1 MPPEKDSNPS
11 VAAHRS
17 GVADWI
23 ILSLPGLIW
32 GASYLFIA
40 DALGA
45 IGPGGVTFVRLVV
58 GFLTLSFFPSARKP
72 VLRADWPKIVALGA
86 FWMAFPLSMF
96 PFAERYVSSALTGM
110 LNGANPLFTAVV
122 AALITWKLPSRR
134 VMTGITIGMGG
145 AVVIALPTLREG
157 HSTVAG
163 VGMILAALV
172 SYGVALNLASPLQQ
186 RNGAL
191 PVILRAQMVALVLVA
206 PIGLRDVAHI
216 KWAPG
221 PLAAL
226 LALGVLST
234 GIAFAIMSVSAGIFG
249 ATRASSAAFLIPAE
263 ALVLG
268 LIFRGEH
275 VAPLSVIG
283 GAICVAG
290 ALIMRSGATAG
301 KRPQDAAVLQPNP
314 QMDKAAPPDPELRP
328 SESSP

>member
-1 MPPEKDSNPS
+1 MASAANSS
-11 VAAHRS
+11 VTTSASHPAA
-17 GVADWI
+17 ADWL
-23 ILSLPGLIW
+23 ILSLPGMIW

-40 DALGA
+40 DSLAA
-45 IGPGGVTFVRLVV
+45 IGPGGVTFVRLAI
-58 GFLTLSFFPSARKP
+58 GFLTLSLFPSARKS
-72 VLRADWPKIVALGA
+72 VLRSDWPKIIVLGA

-110 LNGANPLFTAVV
+110 LNGANPLFTTSV
-122 AALITWKLPSRR
+122 AALIAWKLPARR
-134 VMTGITIGMGG
+134 VIFGIAIGMAGTIVMG
-145 AVVIALPTLREG
+145 LPTLREG

-163 VGMILAALV
+163 VGLILAALV

-191 PVILRAQMVALVLVA
+191 PVILRAQFVALLLVA
-206 PIGLRDVAHI
+206 PIGARDILHV

-234 GIAFAIMSVSAGIFG
+234 GIAFAIMSVSAGRFG
-249 ATRASSAAFLIPAE
+249 AARASSTAFLIPAE

-268 LIFRGEH
+268 LIFRHEH
-275 VAPLSVIG
+275 VALISVFG

-290 ALIMRSGATAG
+290 ALIMRSQPAVST
-301 KRPQDAAVLQPNP
+301 AAVG
-314 QMDKAAPPDPELRP
+314 ASPPAD
-328 SESSP
+328 

>member
-1 MPPEKDSNPS
+1 MASEANAMTSLSRD
-11 VAAHRS
+11 RS
-17 GVADWI
+17 GAAEWV

-45 IGPGGVTFVRLVV
+45 IGPGGVTFIRLLV
-58 GFLTLSFFPSARKP
+58 GFLTLSLFPSARKS
-72 VLRADWPKIVALGA
+72 VLRSDWGKIVALGA

-110 LNGANPLFTAVV
+110 LNGANPLFAAAV
-122 AALITWKLPSRR
+122 AALIAWKLPSRR
-134 VMTGITIGMGG
+134 VIVGIVIGMAGT
-145 AVVIALPTLREG
+145 VVMGLPTLHEG
-157 HSTVAG
+157 RNTVAG

-191 PVILRAQMVALVLVA
+191 PVVFRTQLVALVLVA
-206 PIGLRDVAHI
+206 PIGLRDVLHI
-216 KWAPG
+216 RWAPG

-234 GIAFAIMSVSAGIFG
+234 GIAFAIMAISAGRFG

-268 LIFRGEH
+268 VIFRSEH
-275 VAPLSVIG
+275 VAWISIMG
-283 GAICVAG
+283 GVICVVG
-290 ALIMRSGATAG
+290 ALIMRSQPAEKKPTPVVTPSPATVVIDG
-301 KRPQDAAVLQPNP
+301 
-314 QMDKAAPPDPELRP
+314 
-328 SESSP
+328 

>member
-1 MPPEKDSNPS
+1 
-11 VAAHRS
+11 
-17 GVADWI
+17 
-23 ILSLPGLIW
+23 LIW

-45 IGPGGVTFVRLVV
+45 IGPGGVTFVRLAV
-58 GFLTLSFFPSARKP
+58 GFLTLSVFPSARKP
-72 VLRADWPKIVALGA
+72 VLRSDWWKIVALGA

-110 LNGANPLFTAVV
+110 LNGANPLFTTTV
-122 AALITWKLPSRR
+122 AAILAWKLPSRR
-134 VMTGITIGMGG
+134 VTVGIAIGMAG
-145 AVVIALPTLREG
+145 AVVIALSTLGEG
-157 HSTVAG
+157 RSTVAG

-191 PVILRAQMVALVLVA
+191 PVILRAQLMALVLVA
-206 PIGLRDVAHI
+206 PIGLRDVFHVR
-216 KWAPG
+216 WAPG

-234 GIAFAIMSVSAGIFG
+234 GVAFAIMAVSAGRFG

-268 LIFRGEH
+268 VLFRGEH
-275 VAPLSVIG
+275 VALLSVIG
-283 GAICVAG
+283 GVVCVTG
-290 ALIMRSGATAG
+290 ALIMRSETAAG
-301 KRPQDAAVLQPNP
+301 KPSIGLAS
-314 QMDKAAPPDPELRP
+314 APAE
-328 SESSP
+328 

>member
-1 MPPEKDSNPS
+1 MANETNSIS
-11 VAAHRS
+11 AVARRS
-17 GVADWI
+17 EAADWA

-58 GFLTLSFFPSARKP
+58 GFLTLCLFPAARKP
-72 VLRADWPKIVALGA
+72 VLRSDWLKIVALGV

-110 LNGANPLFTAVV
+110 LNGANPLFAAAV
-122 AALITWKLPSRR
+122 AAMIAWKLPSRR
-134 VMTGITIGMGG
+134 VILGIVIGMAGTIVMG
-145 AVVIALPTLREG
+145 LPTLHEG
-157 HSTVAG
+157 QSTIAG

-186 RNGAL
+186 RNGSL
-191 PVILRAQMVALVLVA
+191 PVVLRAQLVALVLVA
-206 PIGLRDVAHI
+206 PIGVRDVFHV

-234 GIAFAIMSVSAGIFG
+234 GVAFAIMSVSAGRFG

-263 ALVLG
+263 ALFLG
-268 LIFRGEH
+268 VIFRGEH
-275 VAPLSVIG
+275 VSWISIFG
-283 GAICVAG
+283 GAVCITG
-290 ALIMRSGATAG
+290 ALIMRSEKTPVRLPEMATSSSA
-301 KRPQDAAVLQPNP
+301 PQT
-314 QMDKAAPPDPELRP
+314 
-328 SESSP
+328 

>member
-1 MPPEKDSNPS
+1 MASEANAMTSLSGD
-11 VAAHRS
+11 RS
-17 GVADWI
+17 GAAEWV

-45 IGPGGVTFVRLVV
+45 IGPGGVTFIRMLV
-58 GFLTLSFFPSARKP
+58 GFLTLCLFPSARKP
-72 VLRADWPKIVALGA
+72 VLRSDWGKIAALGA

-110 LNGANPLFTAVV
+110 LNGANPLFAAAV
-122 AALITWKLPSRR
+122 AALIAWKLPSRR
-134 VMTGITIGMGG
+134 VIVGIVIGMAGT
-145 AVVIALPTLREG
+145 VVMGLPTLHEG
-157 HSTVAG
+157 RSTVAG

-191 PVILRAQMVALVLVA
+191 PVVFRTQFVALVLVA
-206 PIGLRDVAHI
+206 PIGLRDVFHI
-216 KWAPG
+216 RWAPG

-234 GIAFAIMSVSAGIFG
+234 GIAFAIMAISAGRFG

-268 LIFRGEH
+268 VIFRSEH
-275 VAPLSVIG
+275 VAWISILG
-283 GAICVAG
+283 GVICVVG
-290 ALIMRSGATAG
+290 ALIMRSKARAE
-301 KRPQDAAVLQPNP
+301 KSSEVLASSP
-314 QMDKAAPPDPELRP
+314 AAPTA
-328 SESSP
+328 

>member
-1 MPPEKDSNPS
+1 MANGTNSTDS
-11 VAAHRS
+11 AAVRS
-17 GVADWI
+17 PGAADWVV
-23 ILSLPGLIW
+23 LSLPGMIW

-45 IGPGGVTFVRLVV
+45 IGPGGVTFVRLVI
-58 GFLTLSFFPSARKP
+58 GFLTLSLFPAARKP
-72 VLRADWPKIVALGA
+72 VLRSDWLKIVALGV

-110 LNGANPLFTAVV
+110 LNGANPLFSATV
-122 AALITWKLPSRR
+122 AAMIAWKLPPRR
-134 VMTGITIGMGG
+134 VIVGIAIGMAGT
-145 AVVIALPTLREG
+145 VVMGLPTLREG

-191 PVILRAQMVALVLVA
+191 PVVLRAQMVAMVLVA
-206 PIGLRDVAHI
+206 PIGFKDVLHV

-234 GIAFAIMSVSAGIFG
+234 GIAFAIMSVSAGRFG
-249 ATRASSAAFLIPAE
+249 AAKIGLKNRRKSLRRLHQLLKRNPPSKPKSNTNTSAIKP
-263 ALVLG
+263 
-268 LIFRGEH
+268 
-275 VAPLSVIG
+275 PL
-283 GAICVAG
+283 
-290 ALIMRSGATAG
+290 
-301 KRPQDAAVLQPNP
+301 
-314 QMDKAAPPDPELRP
+314 QMKELRRVGERP
-328 SESSP
+328 IRTKRKWIGHKE

>member
-1 MPPEKDSNPS
+1 MSATDDTKLTNPS
-11 VAAHRS
+11 ASHSGAAE
-17 GVADWI
+17 WL

-45 IGPGGVTFVRLVV
+45 IGPGGVTLVRLVV
-58 GFLTLSFFPSARKP
+58 GFLTLSLFPSARKP
-72 VLRADWPKIVALGA
+72 VLRSDWLKIVALGA

-110 LNGANPLFTAVV
+110 LNGANPLFTATV
-122 AALITWKLPSRR
+122 AALIAWKLPSRR
-134 VMTGITIGMGG
+134 VIAGIAIGMAG
-145 AVVIALPTLREG
+145 AVVIALPTLHEG
-157 HSTVAG
+157 RSTIAG

-191 PVILRAQMVALVLVA
+191 PVILRAQLVALILVA
-206 PIGLRDVAHI
+206 PFGLRDVFHVR
-216 KWAPG
+216 WEPG

-234 GIAFAIMSVSAGIFG
+234 GVAFAIMSVSAGRFG

-268 LIFRGEH
+268 VLFRGEH
-275 VAPLSVIG
+275 VAALSIIG
-283 GAICVAG
+283 GVVCVTG
-290 ALIMRSGATAG
+290 ALIMRSE
-301 KRPQDAAVLQPNP
+301 
-314 QMDKAAPPDPELRP
+314 KAARKP
-328 SESSP
+328 SVALASAPAE

>member
-1 MPPEKDSNPS
+1 MKVELRMANETNSTTM
-11 VAAHRS
+11 AASAEHRS
-17 GVADWI
+17 GAADWV

-45 IGPGGVTFVRLVV
+45 IGPGGVTFVRLLI
-58 GFLTLSFFPSARKP
+58 GFLTLPCFPSARKP
-72 VLRADWPKIVALGA
+72 VLRSDWLKIVALGA

-122 AALITWKLPSRR
+122 AALIAWKLPSRR
-134 VMTGITIGMGG
+134 VMTGIAIGMAG

-157 HSTVAG
+157 RSTVAG

-191 PVILRAQMVALVLVA
+191 PVILRAQLVALALVT

-234 GIAFAIMSVSAGIFG
+234 GVAFAIMSISAGKFG

-263 ALVLG
+263 ALILG
-268 LIFRGEH
+268 VIFRNEH
-275 VAPLSVIG
+275 VAWISILG
-283 GAICVAG
+283 GAVCVAG
-290 ALIMRSGATAG
+290 ALIMRSS
-301 KRPQDAAVLQPNP
+301 PAAKKTV
-314 QMDKAAPPDPELRP
+314 AVSA
-328 SESSP
+328 SSPAT

>member
-1 MPPEKDSNPS
+1 MKNGTNSTTVRD
-11 VAAHRS
+11 ATHRS
-17 GVADWI
+17 GAADWA

-45 IGPGGVTFVRLVV
+45 IGPGGVTLVRLVV
-58 GFLTLSFFPSARKP
+58 GFLTLSFFPAARKP
-72 VLRADWPKIVALGA
+72 VLRLDWLKIVALGV

-110 LNGANPLFTAVV
+110 LNGANPLFAAAV
-122 AALITWKLPSRR
+122 AAMIAWKLPSRR
-134 VMTGITIGMGG
+134 VITGIVIGMAGTIVMG
-145 AVVIALPTLREG
+145 LPTLHEG
-157 HSTVAG
+157 HSTIAG

-191 PVILRAQMVALVLVA
+191 PVVLRAQLVAMVLVA
-206 PIGLRDVAHI
+206 PIGMRDVLHV

-234 GIAFAIMSVSAGIFG
+234 GIAFAIMSVSAGRFG
-249 ATRASSAAFLIPAE
+249 AARASSAAFLIPAE
-263 ALVLG
+263 ALLLG
-268 LIFRGEH
+268 VIFRNEH
-275 VAPLSVIG
+275 VSWISIVG
-283 GAICVAG
+283 GAVCITG
-290 ALIMRSGATAG
+290 ALIMRAETTV
-301 KRPQDAAVLQPNP
+301 K
-314 QMDKAAPPDPELRP
+314 KP
-328 SESSP
+328 SVALASASAE

>member
-1 MPPEKDSNPS
+1 MASEANAMTSLSRD
-11 VAAHRS
+11 RS
-17 GVADWI
+17 GASEWV

-45 IGPGGVTFVRLVV
+45 IGPGGVTFIRLLV
-58 GFLTLSFFPSARKP
+58 GFLTLSLFPSARKS
-72 VLRADWPKIVALGA
+72 VLRSDWGKIVALGA

-110 LNGANPLFTAVV
+110 LNGANPLFAAAV
-122 AALITWKLPSRR
+122 AALIAWKLPSRR
-134 VMTGITIGMGG
+134 VIVGIVIGMAGT
-145 AVVIALPTLREG
+145 VVMGLPTLHEG
-157 HSTVAG
+157 RNTVAG

-191 PVILRAQMVALVLVA
+191 PVVFRTQLVALVLVA
-206 PIGLRDVAHI
+206 PIGLRDVLHI
-216 KWAPG
+216 RWAPG

-234 GIAFAIMSVSAGIFG
+234 GIAFAIMAISAGRFG

-268 LIFRGEH
+268 VIFRSEH
-275 VAPLSVIG
+275 VAWISIMG
-283 GAICVAG
+283 GVICVVG
-290 ALIMRSGATAG
+290 ALIMRS
-301 KRPQDAAVLQPNP
+301 QPAEKKP
-314 QMDKAAPPDPELRP
+314 TPVVTP
-328 SESSP
+328 SPTTVVIDG

>member
-1 MPPEKDSNPS
+1 MANEANSLPS
-11 VAAHRS
+11 SSGGHSGAAEW
-17 GVADWI
+17 V

-40 DALGA
+40 DSLGA
-45 IGPGGVTFVRLVV
+45 IGPGGVTFVRLLV
-58 GFLTLSFFPSARKP
+58 GFLTLCLFPSARKP
-72 VLRADWPKIVALGA
+72 VLRSDWGKILALGA

-110 LNGANPLFTAVV
+110 LNGANPLFTTSV
-122 AALITWKLPSRR
+122 AALIAWKLPGRR
-134 VMTGITIGMGG
+134 VITGIALGMAGTFVMG
-145 AVVIALPTLREG
+145 LPTLHEG
-157 HSTVAG
+157 SSTVAG

-191 PVILRAQMVALVLVA
+191 PVILRTQLVALILVA
-206 PIGLRDVAHI
+206 PIGVRDVFHI

-234 GIAFAIMSVSAGIFG
+234 GIAFAIMAISAGRFG
-249 ATRASSAAFLIPAE
+249 AARASSAAFIIPAE
-263 ALVLG
+263 ALLLG
-268 LIFRGEH
+268 VIFRGEH
-275 VAPLSVIG
+275 VALLSVVG

-290 ALIMRSGATAG
+290 ALIMRSQPAEKKA
-301 KRPQDAAVLQPNP
+301 PEVLASSP
-314 QMDKAAPPDPELRP
+314 AAPAT
-328 SESSP
+328 

>member
-1 MPPEKDSNPS
+1 MPNEQTSTTSAPTTR
-11 VAAHRS
+11 HS
-17 GVADWI
+17 GAADWL

-45 IGPGGVTFVRLVV
+45 IGPGGVTLVRLVV
-58 GFLTLSFFPSARKP
+58 GFLTLSLFPSARKP
-72 VLRADWPKIVALGA
+72 VRRSDWLKIVALGA

-110 LNGANPLFTAVV
+110 LNGANPLFTATV
-122 AALITWKLPSRR
+122 AALLAWKLPSRR
-134 VMTGITIGMGG
+134 MILGIVIGMSG
-145 AVVIALPTLREG
+145 AVVIALPTLKEG

-191 PVILRAQMVALVLVA
+191 PVILRAQLVALILVA

-216 KWAPG
+216 RWAPG

-234 GIAFAIMSVSAGIFG
+234 GIAFAIMSVSAGRFG

-263 ALVLG
+263 ALLLGVL
-268 LIFRGEH
+268 FRGEH
-275 VAPLSVIG
+275 VAWVSILG
-283 GAICVAG
+283 GAVCVAG
-290 ALIMRSGATAG
+290 ALIMRS
-301 KRPQDAAVLQPNP
+301 KPAAKTSAVV
-314 QMDKAAPPDPELRP
+314 AA
-328 SESSP
+328 SSPAT

>member
-1 MPPEKDSNPS
+1 MANEPNSNTT
-11 VAAHRS
+11 VTAHHS
-17 GVADWI
+17 GAADWV

-45 IGPGGVTFVRLVV
+45 IGPGGVTLVRLVV
-58 GFLTLSFFPSARKP
+58 GFLTLCLFPSARKP
-72 VLRADWPKIVALGA
+72 VLRSDWWKIVALGA

-110 LNGANPLFTAVV
+110 LNGANPLFTATV
-122 AALITWKLPSRR
+122 AALIAWKLPSRR
-134 VMTGITIGMGG
+134 VMMGIVIGLSG
-145 AVVIALPTLREG
+145 AVVIALPTLHEG
-157 HSTVAG
+157 HSTIAG

-191 PVILRAQMVALVLVA
+191 PVILRAQLVAMVLIA
-206 PIGLRDVAHI
+206 PIGWRDVLHV

-221 PLAAL
+221 PLLAL

-234 GIAFAIMSVSAGIFG
+234 GIAFAIMAVSSGRFG
-249 ATRASSAAFLIPAE
+249 AARASSTAFLVPAE

-268 LIFRGEH
+268 VVFRHEH
-275 VAPLSVIG
+275 VALISMLG
-283 GAICVAG
+283 GIVCVAG
-290 ALIMRSGATAG
+290 ALIMRSKPAVPKSTEVLTSSSL
-301 KRPQDAAVLQPNP
+301 PQTQP
-314 QMDKAAPPDPELRP
+314 
-328 SESSP
+328 